1 MRWELE
7 FLWRDVLSERDD
19 IDSLAVLGHAEVL
32 RVENLVERHVA
43 VFLERAEDGL
53 EGAPLVMHRQALHV
67 LAEDD
72 LGLVGP
78 VGADAQRVEE
88 QGSARSAFVV
98 VVEALALPCQAE
110 RLTGEACEAYVEVWH
125 LGGVDLRDVARDFEG
140 VVEVG
145 AVRLAGGLV
154 ELAREDGLYVLAE
167 RLVEAHADAAD
178 SSEQV
183 YRLVFRVGH

>member
-1 MRWELE
+1 
-7 FLWRDVLSERDD
+7 
-19 IDSLAVLGHAEVL
+19 
-32 RVENLVERHVA
+32 
-43 VFLERAEDGL
+43 
-53 EGAPLVMHRQALHV
+53 MHGKALHV

-88 QGSARSAFVV
+88 QGSARSALVV

-110 RLTGEACEAYVEVWH
+110 RLTGEAGEAYVEVRH

-140 VVEVG
+140 IVEIG

-154 ELAREDGLYVLAE
+154 ELAREDGLYAFAE
-167 RLVEAHADAAD
+167 GLVKAHADAAD
-178 SSEQV
+178 SGEQV
-183 YRLVFRVGH
+183 YCLVFRVGH